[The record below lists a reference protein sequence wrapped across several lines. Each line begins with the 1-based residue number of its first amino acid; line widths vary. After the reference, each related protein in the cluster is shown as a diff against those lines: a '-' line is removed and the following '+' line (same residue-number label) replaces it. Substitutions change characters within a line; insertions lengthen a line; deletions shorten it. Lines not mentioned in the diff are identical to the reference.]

1 MVLNFAED
9 VIDFDEKAR
18 KDIGMVENMGFEIVP
33 EEQTEEEAAALLEE
47 LKNKKAEAAKKNKQK
62 VKTDEE
68 EAADLE
74 QLVIKTSQE
83 LGKSLSSDEERIQAV
98 EKEIELVKT
107 RWLMEHHNTMDG
119 DQYDAIN
126 RKLSIYDIELGAK
139 DIILRLDLDIP
150 LSKFVEP
157 PKMQDMVSQ
166 NKSVNNPAGPSDG
179 KDSRLNAKRSE
190 LDSVVSGS
198 PLGQEEDYWRQ
209 R

>member
-1 MVLNFAED
+1 MLCGEED
-9 VIDFDEKAR
+9 
-18 KDIGMVENMGFEIVP
+18 
-33 EEQTEEEAAALLEE
+33 
-47 LKNKKAEAAKKNKQK
+47 
-62 VKTDEE
+62 
-68 EAADLE
+68 
-74 QLVIKTSQE
+74 
-83 LGKSLSSDEERIQAV
+83 RIQAV
-98 EKEIELVKT
+98 EKEIELIKT
-107 RWLMEHHNTMDG
+107 RWLMENHTGMDA

-126 RKLSIYDIELGAK
+126 RKLSIYDIELGAR

-166 NKSVNNPAGPSDG
+166 KNSVNNPAGPSDG

-190 LDSVVSGS
+190 LDSVVSAS